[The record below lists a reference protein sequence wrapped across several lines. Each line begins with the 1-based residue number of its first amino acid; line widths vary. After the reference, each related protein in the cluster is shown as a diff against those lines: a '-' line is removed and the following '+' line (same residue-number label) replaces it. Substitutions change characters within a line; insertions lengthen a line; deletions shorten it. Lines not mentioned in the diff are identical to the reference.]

1 MESNGFMNMEGCVVR
16 DESGVALA
24 ILHEVDGF
32 VIVKKTT
39 ACTIGMYLY
48 IVSFLMDFG
57 FDVK

>member
-32 VIVKKTT
+32 VIVKTT

-48 IVSFLMDFG
+48 IVSFLRDFG